1 MNTHKTPPS
10 RLCYVQYTA
19 FYLHSDKQFL
29 SPHTTGKKGEMT
41 SLLTASHKLAVKR
54 YTVTYILRQ

>member
-1 MNTHKTPPS
+1 MHIKTPPC
-10 RLCYVQYTA
+10 RQCYVQYTT

-29 SPHTTGKKGEMT
+29 SPHTTGKKGEIT
-41 SLLTASHKLAVKR
+41 SLLTAFHTLAVKR